1 METEAEIKQ
10 LRRKL
15 YLAGLV
21 GEIMEWFDF
30 TVYGFF
36 ALVIANNFFPS
47 ENHFISVIAAFAA
60 FAIGFLMRPLGGLF
74 FGYIGDIYGRK
85 NVLTTSIFLMAFPSL
100 IIALTPTFHT
110 IGIFAP
116 IILVLMRMLQG
127 LSVGGEHTGSVIYL
141 TELSTIENRA
151 LSAVIPFVG
160 TVLGVL
166 LGSLVGM
173 SIFSIFSYETIDA
186 WAWRIPFFL
195 GVLVAVVGIMIR
207 KHLPESHIPEKKME
221 VPPMVDVFKNHLAPF
236 VKVFF
241 LNLTFAVG
249 FYTVFIYNPIWMQ
262 NFLHVT
268 KDYSLEINS
277 ISLIFTIFAMLLS
290 SYLSNKVGRKPM
302 LLFSTLGLTFFS
314 YPLYSYMLDDNIMH
328 AFISQSIFAI
338 FIGTFMG
345 VIGVVMVELFK
356 KSIRMSAVSVAF
368 NFSFAIFGGTAP
380 MIATW
385 LIHTTHDNLSLAWYL
400 SLSSFISFLTVL
412 TIKESYKKETLD

>member
-1 METEAEIKQ
+1 MEARQIKK
-10 LRRKL
+10 RL
-15 YLAGLV
+15 YFAGLV

-36 ALVIANNFFPS
+36 ALVIASNFFPS
-47 ENHFISVIAAFAA
+47 EDHFVSVIATFAA
-60 FAIGFLMRPLGGLF
+60 FAIGFLMRPIGGLF
-74 FGYIGDIYGRK
+74 FGYVGDIYGRK
-85 NVLTTSIFLMAFPSL
+85 KVLTTSIFLMAFPSL
-100 IIALTPTFHT
+100 VIALIPTYST
-110 IGIFAP
+110 IGVFAP
-116 IILVLMRMLQG
+116 IILVFMRMLQG
-127 LSVGGEHTGSVIYL
+127 LSVGGEHTGSIIYL
-141 TELSTIENRA
+141 TELSSREDRA
-151 LSAVIPFVG
+151 ISAVIPFIG
-160 TVLGVL
+160 TVFGVL

-173 SIFSIFSYETIDA
+173 SVFAIFSYESIVE

-195 GVLVAVVGIMIR
+195 GVFVAMIGIMIR
-207 KHLPESHIPEKKME
+207 RYLPESYMPEENSIKT
-221 VPPMVDVFKNHLAPF
+221 PPMVNIFKNHLAPF

-262 NFLHVT
+262 QFLHIK

-277 ISLIFTIFAMLLS
+277 ISLLINIVAMFFS

-302 LLFSTLGLTFFS
+302 LLFSTIMLTLFS
-314 YPLYSYMLDDNIMH
+314 YPLYAYMLSDNPLH
-328 AFISQSIFAI
+328 TFIAQAIFAI
-338 FIGTFMG
+338 LIGIFMG

-356 KSIRMSAVSVAF
+356 KSVRMSAVGVAF